1 MSSSGRPA
9 TALDDVINVSSKR
22 SVLDSHELVNA
33 ALAVDN
39 DTIINSPIS
48 AMPAVTVELPSIV
61 KPPDDIFEDVCCPR
75 ILDGTLHSKNISK
88 MVFGT
93 FVVGV

>member
-1 MSSSGRPA
+1 M
-9 TALDDVINVSSKR
+9 DNVISFSSKR
-22 SVLDSHELVNA
+22 SVLDSHELINA
-33 ALAVDN
+33 AYAVDN

-48 AMPAVTVELPSIV
+48 AMPAVTVELPSIL
-61 KPPDDIFEDVCCPR
+61 KPPDDIFEDVCC

-93 FVVGV
+93 CVGGV